1 MSGFFLNG
9 VDSSLSPDDLTV
21 NANQVATGDLRA
33 ATVNETDML
42 LVDAST
48 DIVYLGGI
56 TNGIAVA
63 RGGHMTFN
71 GTASYFDDM
80 LHSLI
85 GQKMESPSSD
95 VTQNIVEGTVDFKKT
110 ATLADYVMMNIQMQ
124 HKRKNGAAIRPH
136 LHWLQASATMPHWL
150 IQYRYQK
157 LGAVKTTA
165 WTSLKW
171 TVNAFNYTPAT
182 TLNQIT
188 EFGSIVPP
196 AGDGVSDILQVRLL
210 RDTTNASTLFAGADT
225 LNATVAAL
233 SFDVHVECNRL
244 GSDTEYS

>member
-1 MSGFFLNG
+1 MSGFLSG
-9 VDSSLSPDDLTV
+9 LQSSISPDDLTV
-21 NANQVATGDLRA
+21 NANRVATGDLRA
-33 ATVNETDML
+33 ATVNETHMVF
-42 LVDAST
+42 VDADT
-48 DIVYLGGI
+48 DTAYLGGV

-71 GTASYFDDM
+71 GTATYFDDM

-95 VTQNIVEGTVDFKKT
+95 VVQNIVEGTVDFKT
-110 ATLADYVMMNIQMQ
+110 SSELVDYVIMNIQMQ

-165 WTSLKW
+165 WTALKW
-171 TVNAFNYTPAT
+171 TANTFTFAPGT

-188 EFGSIVPP
+188 EFGTIMPP

-210 RDTTNASTLFAGADT
+210 RDTKNASNLFGVADA

-233 SFDVHVECNRL
+233 SFDVHVECDRL
-244 GSDTEYS
+244 GSNTEYS